1 MSFRLTA
8 ACLITSTLL
17 GAPLIAEAAPIAF
30 IQADQYRLTLAEAD
44 GFVEAGGVFFSFRAQ
59 SYTDVDGSRGGFI
72 SAASEDYTFG
82 GSGVRSVQCTGPE
95 FASIVTVSA
104 NGAASVN
111 ATLDW
116 AANPNCY
123 AVNYSGPALTVRI
136 NGAFNGAERTSQSG
150 SVTQQLPGST
160 FKFNYQEDRFSETFT
175 GSTGFYTGSFTGV
188 ALNGRSTNR
197 SRIK

>member
-1 MSFRLTA
+1 MRF
-8 ACLITSTLL
+8 
-17 GAPLIAEAAPIAF
+17 
-30 IQADQYRLTLAEAD
+30 
-44 GFVEAGGVFFSFRAQ
+44 
-59 SYTDVDGSRGGFI
+59 
-72 SAASEDYTFG
+72 
-82 GSGVRSVQCTGPE
+82 VQCTGPE

-111 ATLDW
+111 ATLDS

-136 NGAFNGAERTSQSG
+136 NGAFDGAERTSQSG

-175 GSTGFYTGSFTGV
+175 GSTGFYTGSFNGF